1 MLKIVIVSILM
12 LSSIFWGLFPASEN
26 SPHNLIAN
34 YLGYT
39 NEIHYSIY
47 ILIGVIFYL
56 LAAFLSQQNSVQY
69 MWK

>member
-12 LSSIFWGLFPASEN
+12 LLSIFWGLFPASEN
-26 SPHNLIAN
+26 SPHNLIAG

-56 LAAFLSQQNSVQY
+56 LAAFLSQQNNVQH